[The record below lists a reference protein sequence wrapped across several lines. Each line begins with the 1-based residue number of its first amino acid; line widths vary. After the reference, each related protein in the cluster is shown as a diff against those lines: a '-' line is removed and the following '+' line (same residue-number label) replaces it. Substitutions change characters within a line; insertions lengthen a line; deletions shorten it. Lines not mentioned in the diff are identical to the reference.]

1 MIWRTGIKRHTC
13 GHKFALE
20 ELLKHEVV
28 VHRLCHDL
36 GDVGVPELDEGEA
49 AGSAGL
55 LASTETKVGNAAELK
70 INEVQIIPEVWQSI
84 KEQNFTAKSCNE
96 YYNSVPCTHEP
107 SQKSWGEG
115 RG

>member
-1 MIWRTGIKRHTC
+1 LCKNLNKSYTC

-20 ELLKHEVV
+20 QLLEHEVV

-55 LASTETKVGNAAELK
+55 LATTEPKVGNAAELK
-70 INEVQIIPEVWQSI
+70 INKVKIIPDV
-84 KEQNFTAKSCNE
+84 
-96 YYNSVPCTHEP
+96 
-107 SQKSWGEG
+107 
-115 RG
+115 